1 MVLEKIAI
9 RFRPGL
15 LDLIIDAETNNIVT
29 TSSNKFLTLG
39 ASKQMRQVDWIRV
52 ENDILASL

>member
-1 MVLEKIAI
+1 MVLEKIAT
-9 RFRPGL
+9 RFRPRL
-15 LDLIIDAETNNIVT
+15 LDLIIDAETINIVT
-29 TSSNKFLTLG
+29 TSGNKSLTVG